1 MATNPSNRCTV
12 ELDDLLSLYWNYYEL
27 HANQR
32 MKVLE
37 LFIGVETVL
46 FGVFATGLSNSIF
59 FERIISLSIS
69 LIGLLCFLLN
79 KRTTDLLHQCRV
91 AIRTIENN
99 YMRNYSND
107 LKLFSK
113 IKQSDGMLNYSQI
126 IRKIYLSKK
135 TGILISF
142 SRRMYFR
149 QSSVLRANRLI
160 DFVKIM
166 SIFPA

>member
-1 MATNPSNRCTV
+1 
-12 ELDDLLSLYWNYYEL
+12 
-27 HANQR
+27 

-46 FGVFATGLSNSIF
+46 FGVFATGLSNSFF

-69 LIGLLCFLLN
+69 LIGLLCFLLD

-126 IRKIYLSKK
+126 IRKIYLSICLI
-135 TGILISF
+135 GLALAFISF
-142 SRRMYFR
+142 
-149 QSSVLRANRLI
+149 I
-160 DFVKIM
+160 
-166 SIFPA
+166 